1 MYYTKIT
8 IVLFV
13 SAFLFACSGSK
24 EVVQERTYDMEDENQ
39 KLAYSIGVNIAE
51 NLRLQGVNNLDI
63 EAFTKALEDVYQNDS
78 LLVTEEEANAF
89 IQDYFQNLAQ
99 RQAISNLQEGQ
110 AFLDSVAA
118 VEGIVKLQSGLLYE
132 VIEMGDGPKPGINDQ
147 VKTHYHGTLING
159 DVFDSSVER
168 GEPVTFPLN
177 GVIAGWTEALQLMPV
192 GSKWRLFIPPTLGYG
207 ERGTGGAIGPNETLV
222 FEVEL
227 IEIK

>member
-13 SAFLFACSGSK
+13 SAVLFACSGSK
-24 EVVQERTYDMEDENQ
+24 EVIQERTYDMQDENQ

-192 GSKWRLFIPPTLGYG
+192 GSKWRLYIPPTLGYG

>member
-1 MYYTKIT
+1 
-8 IVLFV
+8 
-13 SAFLFACSGSK
+13 
-24 EVVQERTYDMEDENQ
+24 MEDENQ